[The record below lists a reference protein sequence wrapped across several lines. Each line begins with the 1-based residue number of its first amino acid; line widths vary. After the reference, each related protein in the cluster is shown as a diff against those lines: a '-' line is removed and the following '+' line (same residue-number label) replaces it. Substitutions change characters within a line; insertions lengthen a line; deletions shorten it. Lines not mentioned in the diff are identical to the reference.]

1 MRHFFP
7 TSPSAPACSGG
18 KTTPPVVPSDS
29 QQPPPSPSAD
39 PPLPEPPLTTA
50 QLQQTKAELEG
61 LLARVDELLA
71 KRAALEASPV
81 TVQTTAV
88 TPPPAV
94 DVGKKT
100 KRAVAERSCPKYAD
114 FPAPY
119 QTKGERD
126 LTGTTLRA
134 PASAQSLVPTPAPR
148 NHWNREKKA
157 PPRPKTFSFERL
169 RGESSLSDDD
179 DDDCPKY
186 ADFPAPY
193 QTKGGG
199 QDLTGNRTS
208 ITLPAP
214 SPAPSPRNHRDMEE
228 RAFPRFRTFRFLC
241 LRGNSAFSSSSSS
254 SSDDD
259 DTDDDDDGDGGCPFT
274 TPSSSST

>member
-148 NHWNREKKA
+148 NRWNREKKA

-179 DDDCPKY
+179 DDDDDDYPKY

-193 QTKGGG
+193 QTKGGAG
-199 QDLTGNRTS
+199 PHRQQNQHHTTGSVSGPVSKKPPRHGRKS
-208 ITLPAP
+208 I
-214 SPAPSPRNHRDMEE
+214 SPLQNFS
-228 RAFPRFRTFRFLC
+228 FPL
-241 LRGNSAFSSSSSS
+241 SS
-254 SSDDD
+254 
-259 DTDDDDDGDGGCPFT
+259 G
-274 TPSSSST
+274 